1 MLDLLLLEIRPLINI
16 GKKRCLKVII
26 SSYVRKHRCQNFQG
40 KKKQRKKMS
49 EGQTFSLSGICLA
62 TDQTFIFRRKLFKMD
77 YFKLVHKYAQS
88 YLSNF
93 DITWGLAA

>member
-1 MLDLLLLEIRPLINI
+1 
-16 GKKRCLKVII
+16 
-26 SSYVRKHRCQNFQG
+26 
-40 KKKQRKKMS
+40 MS

-62 TDQTFIFRRKLFKMD
+62 TDQTFIFKRKLFKMD